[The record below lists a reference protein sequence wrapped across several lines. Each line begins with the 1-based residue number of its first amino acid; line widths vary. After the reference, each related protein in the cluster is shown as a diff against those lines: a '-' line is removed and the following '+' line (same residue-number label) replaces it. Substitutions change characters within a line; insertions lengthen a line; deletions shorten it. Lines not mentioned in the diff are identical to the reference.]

1 MSPLAGKQSDLWT
14 QVAYYASLGFV
25 LPAAAAAGYGLG
37 WLLDRWLH
45 TLPVLSIIFTM
56 LGAAG
61 GFIEVLQI
69 MKRAEDRGGKDNSN
83 ARPAP
88 K

>member
-1 MSPLAGKQSDLWT
+1 MSPLAGRQSDLFA
-14 QVAYYASLGFV
+14 QVAYYASLGFI
-25 LPAAAAAGYGLG
+25 LPAAAAVGYGVG

-45 TLPVLSIIFTM
+45 TSPVMSIILTI

-61 GFIEVLQI
+61 GFIEILQM
-69 MKRAEDRGGKDNSN
+69 MKRAEDHAARDNSK
-83 ARPAP
+83 ARPGP

>member
-1 MSPLAGKQSDLWT
+1 MSQLPGGQSDLWS
-14 QVAYYASLGFV
+14 QVAYYASLGFI

-45 TLPVLSIIFTM
+45 TSPLLSIIFTM

-61 GFIEVLQI
+61 GFIEILQM
-69 MKRAEDRGGKDNSN
+69 MKRAENDTRRNNSN
-83 ARPAP
+83 ARSGP

>member
-1 MSPLAGKQSDLWT
+1 MSPLAGKQSDLPA
-14 QVAYYASLGFV
+14 QVAYYASLGFI
-25 LPAAAAAGYGLG
+25 LPAAAAVGYGIG

-45 TLPVLSIIFTM
+45 TLPILSIIFAV

-61 GFIEVLQI
+61 GFVEILQM
-69 MKRAEDRGGKDNSN
+69 MKRAENRAGNNNSN
-83 ARPAP
+83 ARPGP

>member
-14 QVAYYASLGFV
+14 QVAYYAALGFV

-45 TLPVLSIIFTM
+45 ISPVLSVIFTM

-61 GFIEVLQI
+61 GFIEILQM
-69 MKRAEDRGGKDNSN
+69 MKRAEHRAGRNTN
-83 ARPAP
+83 V
-88 K
+88 

>member
-1 MSPLAGKQSDLWT
+1 MSPLPGGQSDLWS
-14 QVAYYASLGFV
+14 QVAYYASLGFI

-45 TLPVLSIIFTM
+45 TSPLLSIICTM

-61 GFIEVLQI
+61 GFIEILQV
-69 MKRAEDRGGKDNSN
+69 MKRAEAHANGKSSN
-83 ARPAP
+83 ARPGP

>member
-1 MSPLAGKQSDLWT
+1 MSPLAGRQSDLWT

-25 LPAAAAAGYGLG
+25 LPAAAAVGYGIG

-45 TLPVLSIIFTM
+45 TSWVLSVIFMM

-61 GFIEVLQI
+61 GFIELLQI
-69 MKRAEDRGGKDNSN
+69 MKKAENGTQTKNSN
-83 ARPAP
+83 GRSGP

>member
-14 QVAYYASLGFV
+14 QVAYYASLGFI
-25 LPAAAAAGYGLG
+25 LPAAAAMGCGVG

-45 TLPVLSIIFTM
+45 TSPVLLIVCTM

-61 GFIEVLQI
+61 GFIEILQM
-69 MKRAEDRGGKDNSN
+69 MKRAENGSRRNNSN
-83 ARPAP
+83 ARSGP

>member
-14 QVAYYASLGFV
+14 QVAYYASLGFI

-45 TLPVLSIIFTM
+45 TSPVFSIVLTM

-61 GFIEVLQI
+61 GFIEILKM
-69 MKRAEDRGGKDNSN
+69 MKRAESDAGRNNSN
-83 ARPAP
+83 ARLGP